1 MESMAALTSNVQ
13 VRILGQLALAMVL
26 GGIVGYERERADKP
40 AGLRTHMLVA
50 GSTALL
56 VGMAK
61 LLVSDSGID
70 TQYVTVDPLRIVQAI
85 VTGVTFLGAGTILR
99 DRDETAVEG
108 LTTAASL
115 FFMTSVGIAVAL
127 NQFILAVGG
136 TILVLIVL
144 RGMKPFD
151 VE

>member
-1 MESMAALTSNVQ
+1 
-13 VRILGQLALAMVL
+13 
-26 GGIVGYERERADKP
+26 
-40 AGLRTHMLVA
+40 MLVA
-50 GSTALL
+50 GTTALL
-56 VGMAK
+56 VGMSK

-70 TQYVTVDPLRIVQAI
+70 TQHITVDPLRIVQAI

-99 DRDETAVEG
+99 HKDETAAEG
-108 LTTAASL
+108 LTTASSL

-127 NQFILAVGG
+127 NQFVLAIGG
-136 TILVLIVL
+136 TVLVLIVL